1 MRNIMKKLLLL
12 SAAVCL
18 VALDASHKVLADVVT
33 DWDTILINAVK
44 TDTANPSTTQ
54 PGPGWSSRNMAMVTA
69 AMCDAVD
76 NASTSLNVTPYAYTG
91 LMPAADSTVAAATA
105 AYDVLVNLYPNQ
117 KALFDVDLGQSLVG
131 HTGQGRTDG
140 IALGNAVA
148 AAVLAK
154 RANDGSQTSVNYTV
168 NTALGHWQPDPLHP
182 TQSAWGPNWGAVTP
196 FVLTP
201 AQNTANAAL
210 IQSKVDAMVPGST
223 NLSMTSTQFLS
234 SPAFAAAYNQVIS
247 VGASNSTT
255 RTADQTNAVYFWA
268 YDQGGIGPPS
278 VNYNQILQT
287 IAKQQGNTLQ
297 QNARLFALANMAMAD
312 AGIVS
317 WASKYQQDFFRPI
330 TAALESSQLAAIN
343 PGISPIAGW
352 TPLGAPNGIPGL
364 SNTSPFTPPF
374 PSFTSGHASFG
385 GALFETLK
393 DFYGTD
399 NITFTLTSD
408 NLPGVDRTY
417 TSFTQAELENAESR
431 VWMGVHYQFDADI
444 GVASGESVGN
454 DVFAETLVPV
464 PEPSA
469 LVLAGVGAIGF
480 FMYWRNVRARSEN

>member
-1 MRNIMKKLLLL
+1 MKKLFL
-12 SAAVCL
+12 L
-18 VALDASHKVLADVVT
+18 VAVFCLATLDASHRILADVVT
-33 DWDTILINAVK
+33 DWDSILINAVK
-44 TDTANPSTTQ
+44 TDTANPNTTQ

-69 AMCDAVD
+69 AICDAVD

-91 LMPAADSTVAAATA
+91 LTPTADPTVAAAQA
-105 AYDVLVNLYPNQ
+105 AYDVLVNLYPTQ
-117 KALFDVDLGQSLVG
+117 KALFDVDLGKSLVG

-140 IALGNAVA
+140 IALGNAVG
-148 AAVLAK
+148 AAVLAR
-154 RANDGSQTSVNYTV
+154 RANDGSATSVNYTV

-196 FVLTP
+196 FVLSP
-201 AQNTANAAL
+201 AQNAANAAL
-210 IQSKVDAMVPGST
+210 IQTKVDALVPGST

-247 VGASNSTT
+247 IGASNSAT
-255 RTADQTNAVYFWA
+255 RTQDQTDAAHFWA

-278 VNYNQILQT
+278 VLYNQVLQT
-287 IAKQQGNTLQ
+287 IANQQGNTLQ

-317 WASKYQQDFFRPI
+317 WASKYQQDLFRPI
-330 TAALESSQLAAIN
+330 TATLESSQLAAIN
-343 PGISPIAGW
+343 PGIAVTPGW

-364 SNTSPFTPPF
+364 TNTSPFTPPF

-385 GALFETLK
+385 GALFEILK

-399 NITFTLTSD
+399 NISFTLTSD
-408 NLPGVDRTY
+408 NLPGEDRTF

-431 VWMGVHYQFDADI
+431 VYMGVHWQFDADI

-454 DVFAETLVPV
+454 EVFGGTLIPV
-464 PEPSA
+464 PEPA
-469 LVLAGVGAIGF
+469 TLVLAGLGAIGIF
-480 FMYWRNVRARSEN
+480 VGRRKVR